1 MSVTETVLYFV
12 VIPGVIVLVIAGL
25 ALAGGGRGG
34 RRYRPGRSYD
44 FTPVWFL
51 SSPELLS
58 GDQSDHHDDHD
69 DAAAALTAGSRPAEL
84 AAGETT
90 ARVPAGAT
98 GGASDRW

>member
-1 MSVTETVLYFV
+1 LSVTETVLYFV
-12 VIPGVIVLVIAGL
+12 VIPGVTILVITGL
-25 ALAGGGRGG
+25 ALAGGGRNA

-58 GDQSDHHDDHD
+58 GDQSDHHDDH
-69 DAAAALTAGSRPAEL
+69 AALTAGSRPAEL
-84 AAGETT
+84 TAGVTT
-90 ARVPAGAT
+90 GRVPAGAT

>member
-1 MSVTETVLYFV
+1 LSVTETVLYFV
-12 VIPGVIVLVIAGL
+12 VIPGVTVLVIAGL
-25 ALAGGGRGG
+25 ALAGGGRG

-58 GDQSDHHDDHD
+58 GEQSDHHDDHS
-69 DAAAALTAGSRPAEL
+69 ALTAGSRPAEL
-84 AAGETT
+84 TAGETT
-90 ARVPAGAT
+90 ARVPAGST

>member
-12 VIPGVIVLVIAGL
+12 VIPGATVLVIAGL

-58 GDQSDHHDDHD
+58 GDQSERHHDDHGP
-69 DAAAALTAGSRPAEL
+69 AALPAG
-84 AAGETT
+84 TT
-90 ARVPAGAT
+90 EAPRVPAGST

>member
-1 MSVTETVLYFV
+1 LSVTETVLYFV
-12 VIPGVIVLVIAGL
+12 VIPGATVLVIAGL
-25 ALAGGGRGG
+25 ALAGGGRSG

-58 GDQSDHHDDHD
+58 GEQSDHHDDHS
-69 DAAAALTAGSRPAEL
+69 ALTAGSRPAEL
-84 AAGETT
+84 TAGVTT
-90 ARVPAGAT
+90 ARVPAGAN

>member
-1 MSVTETVLYFV
+1 LSVTETVLYFV
-12 VIPGVIVLVIAGL
+12 VIPGVAVLVIAGL

-69 DAAAALTAGSRPAEL
+69 DHAALAARSRPAEL
-84 AAGETT
+84 TT
-90 ARVPAGAT
+90 AEAPRVPAGST